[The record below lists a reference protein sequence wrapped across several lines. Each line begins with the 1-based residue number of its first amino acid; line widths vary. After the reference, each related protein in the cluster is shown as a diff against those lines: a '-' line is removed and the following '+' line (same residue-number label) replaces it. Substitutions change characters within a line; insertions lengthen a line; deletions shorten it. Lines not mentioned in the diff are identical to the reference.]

1 MKILIVSTLQRHVD
15 YDNVSKMPFSPR
27 LRALVCIAGA
37 LSAFFCRDHVSVTK
51 NTERLKFKC

>member
-37 LSAFFCRDHVSVTK
+37 LSAFFFVEIMSQSPKT
-51 NTERLKFKC
+51 LKD